1 MEFDIAEYLTELTRF
16 ELLESYY
23 FARGALVSDITIFM
37 TILFAYV
44 TVAYF
49 VSAKLTKFQAI
60 TISFLYS
67 FFALYIASAAYN
79 SSLILSNIGFA
90 MSGIDSSRDALILV
104 TLLLVAWIFSIILF
118 VQAHRIRDA

>member
-1 MEFDIAEYLTELTRF
+1 MEFDIAQYLTELTRY

-23 FARGALVSDITIFM
+23 LARGVLVSDVTIFM
-37 TILFAYV
+37 AILFAYV

-49 VSAKLTKFQAI
+49 VSAKMTKFQAI

-79 SSLILSNIGFA
+79 SSFILSKVGFV
-90 MSGIDSSRDALILV
+90 MSGVDSSSDSLVLVVLFLV
-104 TLLLVAWIFSIILF
+104 TWIFSIILF
-118 VQAHRIRDA
+118 IQTHRTRDD

>member
-1 MEFDIAEYLTELTRF
+1 MEFDIAQYLTELTRY

-23 FARGALVSDITIFM
+23 LARGALVSDVTIFM

-49 VSAKLTKFQAI
+49 VSAKMTKFQAI

-79 SSLILSNIGFA
+79 SSFILSKIGLV
-90 MSGIDSSRDALILV
+90 MSGVDSSSDSLVLVVLFLV
-104 TLLLVAWIFSIILF
+104 TWIFSIILF
-118 VQAHRIRDA
+118 IQTHRTRDD

>member
-1 MEFDIAEYLTELTRF
+1 MEFDIAQYLTELTRY

-23 FARGALVSDITIFM
+23 LARGALVSDVTIFM

-49 VSAKLTKFQAI
+49 VSAKMTKFQAI

-79 SSLILSNIGFA
+79 SSFILSKIGLV
-90 MSGIDSSRDALILV
+90 MRGVDSSSDSLVLVVLFLV
-104 TLLLVAWIFSIILF
+104 TWIFSIILF
-118 VQAHRIRDA
+118 IQTHRTRDD

>member
-1 MEFDIAEYLTELTRF
+1 MEFDIAQYLTELTRY

-23 FARGALVSDITIFM
+23 LARGVLVSDVTIFM

-49 VSAKLTKFQAI
+49 VSAKMTKFQAI

-79 SSLILSNIGFA
+79 SSFILSKIGLV
-90 MSGIDSSRDALILV
+90 MSGVDSSSDSLVLVVLFLV
-104 TLLLVAWIFSIILF
+104 TWIFSIILF
-118 VQAHRIRDA
+118 IQTHRTRDD

>member
-1 MEFDIAEYLTELTRF
+1 MEFDIAQYLTELTRY

-23 FARGALVSDITIFM
+23 LARGALISDVTIFM

-49 VSAKLTKFQAI
+49 VSAKMTKFQAI

-79 SSLILSNIGFA
+79 SSFILSKIGLV
-90 MSGIDSSRDALILV
+90 MSGVDSSSDSLVLVVLFLV
-104 TLLLVAWIFSIILF
+104 TWIFSIILF
-118 VQAHRIRDA
+118 IQTHRTRDD

>member
-1 MEFDIAEYLTELTRF
+1 MEFDIAQYLTELTRY

-23 FARGALVSDITIFM
+23 LARGVLVSDVTIFM

-49 VSAKLTKFQAI
+49 VSAKMTKFQAI

-79 SSLILSNIGFA
+79 SSFILSKVGLV
-90 MSGIDSSRDALILV
+90 MSGVDSSSDSLVLVVLFLV
-104 TLLLVAWIFSIILF
+104 TWIFSIILF
-118 VQAHRIRDA
+118 IQTHRTRDD

>member
-1 MEFDIAEYLTELTRF
+1 MEFDIAQYLTELTRY

-23 FARGALVSDITIFM
+23 LARGALVSDVTIFM

-49 VSAKLTKFQAI
+49 VSAKMTKFQAI

-79 SSLILSNIGFA
+79 SSFSLSKIGLV
-90 MSGIDSSRDALILV
+90 MSGVDSSSDSLVLVVLFLV
-104 TLLLVAWIFSIILF
+104 TWIFSIILF
-118 VQAHRIRDA
+118 IQTHRTRDD

>member
-1 MEFDIAEYLTELTRF
+1 MEFDIAQYLTELTRY
-16 ELLESYY
+16 ELSESYY
-23 FARGALVSDITIFM
+23 LARGVLVSDVTIFM

-49 VSAKLTKFQAI
+49 VSAKMTKFQAI

-79 SSLILSNIGFA
+79 SSFILSKIGVV
-90 MSGIDSSRDALILV
+90 MSGVDSSSDSLVLVVLFLV
-104 TLLLVAWIFSIILF
+104 TWIFSIILF
-118 VQAHRIRDA
+118 IQTHRTRDD

>member
-1 MEFDIAEYLTELTRF
+1 MEFDIAQYLNELTRY

-23 FARGALVSDITIFM
+23 LARGALVSDVTIFM

-49 VSAKLTKFQAI
+49 VSAKMTKFQAI

-79 SSLILSNIGFA
+79 SSFILSKIGLV
-90 MSGIDSSRDALILV
+90 MSGVDSSSDSLVLVVLFLV
-104 TLLLVAWIFSIILF
+104 TWIFSIILF
-118 VQAHRIRDA
+118 IQTHRTRDD

>member
-1 MEFDIAEYLTELTRF
+1 MEFDIAEYPTELTRY

-23 FARGALVSDITIFM
+23 LARSALVSDVTIFM

-44 TVAYF
+44 TAAYF

-60 TISFLYS
+60 TISSLYS

-90 MSGIDSSRDALILV
+90 IRGVDTSREALILI
-104 TLLLVAWIFSIILF
+104 TILLVAWIFSIILF
-118 VQAHRIRDA
+118 IQAGRMRDS

>member
-1 MEFDIAEYLTELTRF
+1 MEFDIAQYLNELTRY

-23 FARGALVSDITIFM
+23 LARGVLVSDVTIFM

-49 VSAKLTKFQAI
+49 VSAKMTKFQAI

-79 SSLILSNIGFA
+79 SSFILSKIGLV
-90 MSGIDSSRDALILV
+90 MSGVDSSSDSLVLVVLFLV
-104 TLLLVAWIFSIILF
+104 TWIFSIILF
-118 VQAHRIRDA
+118 IQTHRTRDD

>member
-1 MEFDIAEYLTELTRF
+1 MEFDIAQYLTELTRY

-23 FARGALVSDITIFM
+23 LARGALVSDVTIFM

-49 VSAKLTKFQAI
+49 VSAKMTKFQAI

-79 SSLILSNIGFA
+79 SSFILSKIGLV
-90 MSGIDSSRDALILV
+90 MSGVDSSSDSLVLVVLFLV
-104 TLLLVAWIFSIILF
+104 TWIFSIIL
-118 VQAHRIRDA
+118 VEIDQID

>member
-1 MEFDIAEYLTELTRF
+1 MEFDIAQYLTELTRY

-23 FARGALVSDITIFM
+23 LARGALVSDVTIFM
-37 TILFAYV
+37 TIFFAYV

-49 VSAKLTKFQAI
+49 VSAKMTKFQAI

-79 SSLILSNIGFA
+79 SSFILSKIGLV
-90 MSGIDSSRDALILV
+90 MSGVDSSSDSLVLVVLFLV
-104 TLLLVAWIFSIILF
+104 TWIFSIILF
-118 VQAHRIRDA
+118 IQTHRTRDD